1 MKNTQV
7 YKMLKHKPCAIALS
21 ICVLSPTAW
30 SDEGSRITV
39 NDPWRLGANVEGTL
53 IDMNGTLI
61 SAVVI
66 DGEEKTVDS
75 STTPSSYAL
84 YNGGILN
91 LIDGAVIDSAV
102 VDLSTLNSSNGNVR
116 FGIRA
121 IDGLINLERSS
132 VSNDLGVGIVL
143 GNSWPRVNP
152 GSTAVIRSS
161 DISGVGAGIDISAYS
176 ELWLTD
182 SAVSGVEDPFFGGV
196 GIRLGGGIAH
206 IGQGSRIT
214 GVTNGIL
221 IADGSVTP
229 GGSIF
234 ELVNRLEI
242 DSSTITSVEGAAIKV
257 ESPFGGRGTNI
268 ADISI
273 KHNSQLIAG
282 NGVLLEV
289 EEGGEAKLEVD
300 DSRLAGDLVSDA
312 NAVLDIVL
320 SNKASLAGNIINAN
334 SLAINSDATWSL
346 GRGTFIKY
354 LSLNAGRVSFNGEG
368 FHTLSLGELSGS
380 GVFDMRINLD
390 TAQGDLLEVNGQA
403 TGQHLLNVKN
413 TGVEVV
419 PAEFDPLRIV
429 HTEGG
434 DAQFGLIGN
443 RVDLGAYSY
452 LLEQR
457 GNDWFIVG
465 EGKTISPSTQSA
477 LALFNAGPAIWN
489 SELTT
494 LRSRMG
500 EVRGQEQGGGWI
512 RSYGNRFNASTGA
525 GLNYQQKQ
533 QGLSFGADAPI
544 PVGTGSL
551 VMGLMGGY
559 SKSDLDLSRGT
570 SGSVDSYYIGAYGTW
585 LFEDGY
591 YLDGVLKFNKFR
603 NESNVAMSDGSKA
616 KGRYDNAGVGG
627 SVEFGKHIK
636 LADDYFVEPYTQLS
650 GVSIGGD
657 RYLLD
662 NGMTAKSSRTQSI
675 LGKVGT
681 TAGRNFTLEDGSVVQ
696 PYVRVAMAH
705 EFTRSNDV
713 TVNET
718 RFDNNLFGSRA
729 ELGAGVAVSLSKRV
743 QLHADFD
750 YMKGEHVEQPWGA
763 NLGLKIAF

>member
-1 MKNTQV
+1 
-7 YKMLKHKPCAIALS
+7 
-21 ICVLSPTAW
+21 VL
-30 SDEGSRITV
+30 V
-39 NDPWRLGANVEGTL
+39 TL
-53 IDMNGTLI
+53 ITNTHAVASPEVVSGTAEVAEGKASSIYNNILTLFPAYLGLNTI
-61 SAVVI
+61 IV
-66 DGEEKTVDS
+66 DGVSLNVDDS
-75 STTPSSYAL
+75 NVLASYAVIRE
-84 YNGGILN
+84 GILN
-91 LIDGAVIDSAV
+91 LLSGAVAERIWVNEASLNVSQATITSGLEVIDGVSRINGAVI
-102 VDLSTLNSSNGNVR
+102 SNDRGV
-116 FGIRA
+116 
-121 IDGLINLERSS
+121 GLIASMLVDGGQRGSLVS
-132 VSNDLGVGIVL
+132 VEDTI
-143 GNSWPRVNP
+143 
-152 GSTAVIRSS
+152 
-161 DISGVGAGIDISAYS
+161 ISGGATGVVVGPM
-176 ELWLTD
+176 
-182 SAVSGVEDPFFGGV
+182 SAVSLTNTTVTILPDGEYIKGDEGVRVASG
-196 GIRLGGGIAH
+196 
-206 IGQGSRIT
+206 
-214 GVTNGIL
+214 
-221 IADGSVTP
+221 
-229 GGSIF
+229 
-234 ELVNRLEI
+234 RLEI
-242 DSSTITSVEGAAIKV
+242 RNGSNVKGTLRGIKVIDVPESILGLDKQFNSLLIDSSVVDGGLGPAILIDTATIQTE
-257 ESPFGGRGTNI
+257 I
-268 ADISI
+268 AVA
-273 KHNSQLIAG
+273 NGSQLISG
-282 NGVLLEV
+282 NGNLFEV
-289 EEGGEAKLEVD
+289 IGSGSSILNLNNVN
-300 DSRLAGDLVSDA
+300 LVGDVIASPESSVRIELK
-312 NAVLDIVL
+312 N
-320 SNKASLAGNIINAN
+320 NASLVGLLSGVKEVAISSGSNWGVRQDNKIESLFMSGGNVNFA
-334 SLAINSDATWSL
+334 
-346 GRGTFIKY
+346 
-354 LSLNAGRVSFNGEG
+354 GEG
-368 FHTLSLGELSGS
+368 FHTLSLGDLSGS

-390 TAQGDLLEVNGQA
+390 TAQGDLLEVNGEA
-403 TGQHLLNVKN
+403 TGQHLLNVEN

-570 SGSVDSYYIGAYGTW
+570 SGSVNSYYIGAYGTW

-616 KGRYDNAGVGG
+616 KGRYENAGVGG

-657 RYLLD
+657 RYSLD